1 MAIKPTPDDL
11 SAFLDEVRDV
21 APIKPRDRIVVPAPK
36 PPPVPVQSLLDDRAA
51 LADSL
56 SDNVPD
62 EIAAESGE
70 ELVFR
75 RNGIGHDTVRKL
87 RRGHWSIQ
95 DNLDLHGLV
104 VDEARALLSDFLHD
118 SVKRGLRCVRI
129 VHGKGYRSA
138 NGEPVLK
145 RKVANWLTQRDAVL
159 AYVQAKPADGGSGA
173 VVVLLKGLKREAP
186 GSDAG
191 Y

>member
-1 MAIKPTPDDL
+1 MADKPIPDDL

-21 APIKPRDRIVVPAPK
+21 APIKPRDRIVVLAPK

-70 ELVFR
+70 ELNFR

-145 RKVANWLTQRDAVL
+145 RKVASWLTQRDAVL
-159 AYVQAKPADGGSGA
+159 AYVQAKPADGGGGA

-186 GSDAG
+186 GSDPE
-191 Y
+191 

>member
-1 MAIKPTPDDL
+1 MADKPIPDDL

-36 PPPVPVQSLLDDRAA
+36 PPPVPIQSLLDDRAA

-70 ELVFR
+70 ELNFR

-87 RRGHWSIQ
+87 RRGHWAIQ

-159 AYVQAKPADGGSGA
+159 AYVQAKPADGGGGA

-186 GSDAG
+186 GSDAEG
-191 Y
+191 

>member
-1 MAIKPTPDDL
+1 MMAKDPPPDDL
-11 SAFLDEVRDV
+11 SAFLAEVRDV
-21 APIKPRDRIVVPAPK
+21 APIKPRDRIVVPPPK
-36 PPPVPVQSLLDDRAA
+36 PPPVPVQSLLDDHAA

-70 ELVFR
+70 ELSFR
-75 RNGIGHDTVRKL
+75 RNGIGHDIVRKL
-87 RRGHWSIQ
+87 RRGHWVIQ
-95 DNLDLHGLV
+95 DDLDLHGLV
-104 VDEARALLSDFLHD
+104 VDAARGLLSAFLHN

-145 RKVANWLTQRDAVL
+145 RKVASWLIQRDAVL

-173 VVVLLKGLKREAP
+173 VVVLLKGLKREVVR
-186 GSDAG
+186 GDG
-191 Y
+191 

>member
-70 ELVFR
+70 ELTFR

-104 VDEARALLSDFLHD
+104 VEEARALLSDFLHE

-145 RKVANWLTQRDAVL
+145 RKVASWLTQRDAVL
-159 AYVQAKPADGGSGA
+159 AYVQAKPADGGGGA

-186 GSDAG
+186 GSDAEF
-191 Y
+191 

>member
-1 MAIKPTPDDL
+1 MADKPIPDDL

-21 APIKPRDRIVVPAPK
+21 APIKPRDRIVVPPPK

-70 ELVFR
+70 ELSFR

-104 VDEARALLSDFLHD
+104 VEEARALLSDFLHE
-118 SVKRGLRCVRI
+118 SIKRGLRCVRI

-145 RKVANWLTQRDAVL
+145 RKVASWLTQRDAVL

-173 VVVLLKGLKREAP
+173 VVVLLKGLKRETA
-186 GSDAG
+186 GSHVE

>member
-104 VDEARALLSDFLHD
+104 VEEARALLSAFLHD

-159 AYVQAKPADGGSGA
+159 AYVQAKPADGGGGA

-186 GSDAG
+186 GGDAE

>member
-1 MAIKPTPDDL
+1 MADKSIPDDL

-36 PPPVPVQSLLDDRAA
+36 PPPVPIQSLLDDRAA

-70 ELVFR
+70 ELNFR

-87 RRGHWSIQ
+87 RRGHWAIQ

-159 AYVQAKPADGGSGA
+159 AYVQAKPADGGGGA

-186 GSDAG
+186 GSDAEG
-191 Y
+191 

>member
-1 MAIKPTPDDL
+1 MADKSIPDDL

-36 PPPVPVQSLLDDRAA
+36 PPPVPIQSLLDDRAA

-70 ELVFR
+70 ELNFR

-87 RRGHWSIQ
+87 RRGHWAIQ

-159 AYVQAKPADGGSGA
+159 AYVQAKPADGGGGA

-186 GSDAG
+186 GGDAEG
-191 Y
+191 

>member
-104 VDEARALLSDFLHD
+104 VEEARGLLSAFLHD

-145 RKVANWLTQRDAVL
+145 RKVASWLTQRDAVL

-186 GSDAG
+186 GSDAEF
-191 Y
+191 